1 MKIIAFSNQ
10 KGGVGKTTACV
21 NVATYLAESGK
32 RVLVVDMDAQA
43 NATSSLGIFDKKV
56 QNSSYDALLGGKN
69 ASDCIRRTEIDGLKI
84 LPASNDLAG
93 AELELGAIDNGREK
107 MLAKCLAGVSED
119 FDYALIDCP
128 PSLSLVTV
136 NALSASDFVV
146 IPLVAEFFA
155 LEGLSQ
161 MMNTVRLV
169 KRHLNPALQIG
180 GILLSEYDGRSKL
193 ARDVRAEVQKLFGD
207 KVFETTIPRNVR
219 LAEAPSFGKP
229 ILLYDKKCAG
239 ALAYAKL
246 SQEFIQKI
254 NQI

>member
-93 AELELGAIDNGREK
+93 AERELGAIDNGREK
-107 MLAKCLAGVSED
+107 MLAHCLSGVSED

-161 MMNTVRLV
+161 MMNTIRLV

>member
-43 NATSSLGIFDKKV
+43 NATSSLGIFDKKA

-69 ASDCIRRTEIDGLKI
+69 TEACIRQTEVDGLKI

-93 AELELGAIDNGREK
+93 AELELCRIENGREK
-107 MLAKCLAGVSED
+107 MLLRCLEDVCED
-119 FDYALIDCP
+119 FDYVMIDCP

-136 NALSASDFVV
+136 NALCAANYVV

-161 MMNTVRLV
+161 MMNTIRLV
-169 KRHLNPALQIG
+169 KRHLNPSLQIG
-180 GILLSEYDGRSKL
+180 GILFSSYDGRSKL
-193 ARDVRAEVQKLFGD
+193 ARDVRAEVQRLFGD
-207 KVFETTIPRNVR
+207 KVFETTIPKNVR

-239 ALAYAKL
+239 ALAYASL

-254 NQI
+254 N